1 MALLATHLRSSSQGC
16 QQSNILAQCFCLS
29 QENED
34 TFPDQEDKGNF
45 SVMDQDWGALLAAPY
60 KIGRF
65 LCTEQR
71 KELSS
76 ALTDDSML
84 IIHWVYYT
92 LSP

>member
-1 MALLATHLRSSSQGC
+1 
-16 QQSNILAQCFCLS
+16 
-29 QENED
+29 
-34 TFPDQEDKGNF
+34 
-45 SVMDQDWGALLAAPY
+45 MDQDWGALLAAPY